1 MERLTEHR
9 GARTWR
15 LFHIGWYI
23 NLALVIFV
31 LLASA
36 YYLIAAEASEGA
48 ASLNNTVMMGT
59 MLVVA
64 TILLMGAGVSRY
76 EARLEGQH
84 LELKLALKEVMAEI
98 EELKKDRAE
107 PE

>member
-1 MERLTEHR
+1 MERLTKHG

-15 LFHIGWYI
+15 LFRIGWYI

-31 LLASA
+31 LLVSA
-36 YYLIAAEASEGA
+36 YYLFAAESSEPEASVD
-48 ASLNNTVMMGT
+48 NTVMMGA
-59 MLVVA
+59 MLIVA
-64 TILLMGAGVSRY
+64 TILLMGAGISRY

-84 LELKLALKEVMAEI
+84 LELKLALNKVIAEI
-98 EELKKDRAE
+98 EALKDGPAE